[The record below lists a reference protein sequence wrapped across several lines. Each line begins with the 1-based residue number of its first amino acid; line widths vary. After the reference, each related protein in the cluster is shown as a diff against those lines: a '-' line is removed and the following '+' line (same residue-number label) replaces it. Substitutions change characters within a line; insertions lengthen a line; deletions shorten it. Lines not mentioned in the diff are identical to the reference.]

1 MENVLFSIANG
12 FAAVGDGFKAQ
23 AKINRKFNIYL
34 SGLVICAYLIHSRIK
49 ILEKKVRELERLN
62 AIDKED

>member
-23 AKINRKFNIYL
+23 AKINRKFSIYL
-34 SGLVICAYLIHSRIK
+34 SGLAICAYFTHYRVK
-49 ILEKKVRELERLN
+49 VLEKKVRELERLN